1 MKPSYKPVKTG
12 FYVRAMSPLGMYPV
26 ENFQT
31 AICALIV
38 SPELCFSIVQI
49 RKEDWGFSEVDCLNA
64 CELPLFGSVLL
75 AGKPNTPYLY
85 AYPSPFSLILE
96 TQTLEEINE
105 NSIAECKS
113 HLLESLREKLSDSY
127 SASYFHKP
135 PILGG
140 RDYTIV
146 PEVRDES
153 DQLHVLTQLEK
164 SDPVMLRGV
173 NCLLKGRM
181 AFKHFE
187 FGEAACIYLWI
198 ALDAAHSL
206 VLRILRASGIANPT
220 SADAARYFENLSG
233 VGSHWEKFFEDD
245 YENRIR
251 AIHPDNRFGAESI
264 PQFLADDFL
273 ELNDE
278 LIPLFR
284 YLIDVVPD
292 FVPDAD

>member
-1 MKPSYKPVKTG
+1 M
-12 FYVRAMSPLGMYPV
+12 
-26 ENFQT
+26 
-31 AICALIV
+31 
-38 SPELCFSIVQI
+38 
-49 RKEDWGFSEVDCLNA
+49 
-64 CELPLFGSVLL
+64 LP
-75 AGKPNTPYLY
+75 
-85 AYPSPFSLILE
+85 I
-96 TQTLEEINE
+96 
-105 NSIAECKS
+105 
-113 HLLESLREKLSDSY
+113 
-127 SASYFHKP
+127 
-135 PILGG
+135 
-140 RDYTIV
+140 
-146 PEVRDES
+146 
-153 DQLHVLTQLEK
+153 
-164 SDPVMLRGV
+164 
-173 NCLLKGRM
+173 
-181 AFKHFE
+181 
-187 FGEAACIYLWI
+187 
-198 ALDAAHSL
+198 AHSL